1 MARTS
6 LAVTRPADRR
16 AEILEAAGR
25 LFAERGFHVTSTR
38 DICVAVGM
46 SAGNLYHWF
55 PSKQAIIAEL
65 LRADAATHL
74 ARIDALG
81 DIEDLNA
88 SAPDAILGFVG
99 AATTDEVS
107 RLLEGYATVLID
119 PELAPIV
126 RGTDAATRERLASL
140 VAGAG
145 AADPDAVAVVLVA
158 LVDGLLA
165 RRALEPGRDL
175 AALRPAIAAVTQ
187 ALFAPQPPR

>member
-65 LRADAATHL
+65 LRVPEPAGHHGIGLHQARSEPAGCGDCL
-74 ARIDALG
+74 A
-81 DIEDLNA
+81 
-88 SAPDAILGFVG
+88 
-99 AATTDEVS
+99 
-107 RLLEGYATVLID
+107 
-119 PELAPIV
+119 
-126 RGTDAATRERLASL
+126 
-140 VAGAG
+140 
-145 AADPDAVAVVLVA
+145 
-158 LVDGLLA
+158 
-165 RRALEPGRDL
+165 
-175 AALRPAIAAVTQ
+175 
-187 ALFAPQPPR
+187 